1 MITDETA
8 LVLALPEDTA
18 ESLMARVRATHAANV
33 QILAPEGTTV
43 LQRVA
48 GTDTLRALAAAAG
61 ISLTI
66 ISSDPAILKAARQ
79 SGLTTIEVTGT
90 HVQSPPPATSSPTT
104 EDIPAEDLEFLAA
117 LDELTGTDSSAMLFP
132 PPAKP
137 STAETRPIAA
147 PTTRPLPAQS
157 DSAGPPSSPVMGDD
171 DLEFFDALDDLAA
184 AFEQE
189 RTGAPPPPI
198 PSSHESSAQPPRVR
212 PEDIQLSAEE
222 TARANQIGQRSETE
236 RAKRPTRPP
245 QRTTPTPTAATDTAE
260 RPRRLP
266 TRTPPPATPKAAARP
281 ANRPLSQLSWSL
293 LGILLITL
301 IAFGIFLV
309 VTRSVT
315 IVVRLPARET
325 VPINGLV
332 IPLSPVAATT
342 AQGAVAAEPIS
353 TTVAISRSG
362 EVTEGVLTPVE
373 SASGVITLRNLNTQ
387 PITIPAGSEFI
398 AIGPNNQ
405 PIPFISNVEVTV
417 PGAVTS
423 NLGNQII
430 TTLGEA
436 QVPITARSPGSA
448 SNIPANSIREVR
460 IPGGPTIT
468 LTGGILTVVHDAIG
482 GGTDEEVFVIKESD
496 VRRYLAEALTSLD
509 QEARRQL
516 DGLALARNLRLEPTT
531 VSPSRAELEQLAG
544 FEQIVVPPIGTTLRD
559 TRSFTL
565 TVQARY
571 SGLAIAG
578 DSAQFQR
585 QLADAFN
592 TQLIQNGQLRP
603 GDCRAAFVRGWRW
616 DGSALRIDGE
626 VGPDP
631 ACGNELDPATR
642 AAIQNA
648 VLGRSRAEAEAEL
661 QALVTS
667 GRLAGFELPK
677 DIERFPS
684 WSWQI
689 RIRNE

>member
-48 GTDTLRALAAAAG
+48 GMDTLRALAAAAG

-117 LDELTGTDSSAMLFP
+117 LDELTGTDSSAMLFT

-157 DSAGPPSSPVMGDD
+157 DSATPTSSPVMGDD

-198 PSSHESSAQPPRVR
+198 PSSRESIAQPPRVR

-222 TARANQIGQRSETE
+222 TARANQIGQRRETE
-236 RAKRPTRPP
+236 RAKRPT
-245 QRTTPTPTAATDTAE
+245 PTATATTDTAE
-260 RPRRLP
+260 RPRHLP

-281 ANRPLSQLSWSL
+281 ANRTLSRLSWSL

-332 IPLSPVAATT
+332 IPLSPVSGNT
-342 AQGAVAAEPIS
+342 AQGAVVAEPIS
-353 TTVAISRSG
+353 TTVAISRIG

-373 SASGVITLRNLNTQ
+373 SASGVITLRNLNAQ

-405 PIPFISNVEVTV
+405 PIPFISNIEVTV

-616 DGSALRIDGE
+616 DGSTLRIDGE

-661 QALVTS
+661 QALVAS